1 MPRKSK
7 KGGNSK
13 KENYVKH
20 YDNFHDYDVYVIMP
34 YTTFLSNPNNVFI
47 KPVFIAQL
55 TNGESTEYSIKI
67 NNMYINSF
75 LIIKKKSSK
84 TSNYKWYAF
93 MNSSIFVKWEDK
105 FLELTS
111 DFTRVNKNEIL
122 YKGQYTI
129 ENDIITVTDN
139 KTYKPVT
146 NKEILE
152 ILTIWYN
159 EELTKYNIKQTVV
172 DVGVDAAL
180 TSECAIM

>member
-1 MPRKSK
+1 
-7 KGGNSK
+7 
-13 KENYVKH
+13 
-20 YDNFHDYDVYVIMP
+20 
-34 YTTFLSNPNNVFI
+34 
-47 KPVFIAQL
+47 
-55 TNGESTEYSIKI
+55 
-67 NNMYINSF
+67 
-75 LIIKKKSSK
+75 
-84 TSNYKWYAF
+84 

-159 EELTKYNIKQTVV
+159 QELTKYGIKQTVV
-172 DVGVDAAL
+172 DIGVDAAI